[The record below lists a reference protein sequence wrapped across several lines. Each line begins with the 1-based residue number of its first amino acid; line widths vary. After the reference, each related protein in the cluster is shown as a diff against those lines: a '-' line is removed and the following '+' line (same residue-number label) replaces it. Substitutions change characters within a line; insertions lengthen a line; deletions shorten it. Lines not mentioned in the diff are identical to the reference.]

1 MSKFM
6 TERLPTPALQA
17 PRALHE
23 WELEDEL
30 PPLLPPTLT
39 PYEEGRAWGYWEGVA
54 ATQPFLDQL
63 NSDLDRMHRA
73 VDRGTFKTPMRSMGK
88 SHFELEAIRNGGR

>member
-1 MSKFM
+1 VSNFIS
-6 TERLPTPALQA
+6 ERLPTLASHL
-17 PRALHE
+17 
-23 WELEDEL
+23 WESDFTPEL

-39 PYEEGRAWGYWEGVA
+39 PFEEGRAWGYWEGIA

-73 VDRGTFKTPMRSMGK
+73 VDRGTFKVPMRSMGK
-88 SHFELEAIRNGGR
+88 SHSELELIRNGGR